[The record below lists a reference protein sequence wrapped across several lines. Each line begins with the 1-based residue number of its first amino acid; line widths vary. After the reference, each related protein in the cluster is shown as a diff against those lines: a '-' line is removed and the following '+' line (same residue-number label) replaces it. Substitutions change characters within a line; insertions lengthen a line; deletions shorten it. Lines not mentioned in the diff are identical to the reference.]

1 MNIIFYATFPNP
13 SLPESPRGGY
23 RRNVEMLRLLAL
35 HHDLHLLVSA
45 RNDFH
50 MELPFDAGV
59 QVVAGRRLPAR
70 WLKGFRAL
78 HHLRRPD
85 SLVICYNPSL
95 HALPALWCRW
105 LGAPLVVDYVDLQG
119 TTVESTNLLLRGLG
133 KVVEWLFVHSCSH
146 FITSSAVLA
155 QRIQA
160 QDPRAQILMYRGTLH
175 RDSPDT
181 CCSSLPHVLPDTT
194 NIMYLGLM
202 HHFAGVRE
210 LLQAFADLHQP
221 NAHLYLVGHGPLREE
236 CLAFAQRLAPQR
248 IAFPEL
254 NDDAL
259 HPFMAQ
265 MDVLVLPYLDM
276 PRNRVNF
283 PSKIIEYLWAGKAIL
298 ATNVGEIAR
307 VLRHGETALVV
318 PPTQAGL
325 TQGLRQ
331 LLSDS
336 DLRRR
341 LGTNARA
348 DFEQHYSE
356 NVAAAALEAFLDRA
370 QARR

>member
-1 MNIIFYATFPNP
+1 MNIIFYATFPDP

-23 RRNVEMLRLLAL
+23 RRNVEMLRLLAP
-35 HHDLHLLVSA
+35 HHGLYLLVSA

-50 MELPFDAGV
+50 MELPFDAAV
-59 QVVAGRRLPAR
+59 QLVAGRRLPVR
-70 WLKGFRAL
+70 WLKGLCAL
-78 HHLRRPD
+78 DRLRRPD

-133 KVVEWLFVHSCSH
+133 KIVEWLFVHSCLH
-146 FITSSAVLA
+146 FITTSTVLA
-155 QRIQA
+155 QRIRA
-160 QDPRAQILMYRGTLH
+160 QNPRAQVLMYCGTLH

-181 CCSSLPHVLPDTT
+181 CYSSLPHILPDTT

-202 HHFAGVRE
+202 HDFAGVRE

-221 NAHLYLVGHGPLREE
+221 NAHLYLVGYGPLREE
-236 CLAFAQRLAPQR
+236 CLTLAQRLAPQR

-254 NDDAL
+254 NDNTL

-298 ATNVGEIAR
+298 ATNVGEIPR
-307 VLRHGETALVV
+307 VLCHGETALIV

-331 LLSDS
+331 LLSDP

-341 LGTNARA
+341 LGINAHA
-348 DFEQHYSE
+348 EFEQHYSE
-356 NVAAAALEAFLDRA
+356 SVAAVELEAFLNRI
-370 QARR
+370 QVRR